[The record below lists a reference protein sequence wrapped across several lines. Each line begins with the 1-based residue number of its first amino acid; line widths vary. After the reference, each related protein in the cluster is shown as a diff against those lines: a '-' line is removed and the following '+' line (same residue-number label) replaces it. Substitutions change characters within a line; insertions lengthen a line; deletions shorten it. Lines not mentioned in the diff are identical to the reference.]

1 MAHYLKIVVSDL
13 YYQRNNPYESELYIS
28 SLVCLKLKD
37 INKTLLV
44 YDLENQQYLV
54 CQKVRPLVF
63 EPVP

>member
-1 MAHYLKIVVSDL
+1 ML
-13 YYQRNNPYESELYIS
+13 YIRLINLYETENYIS